1 MLKIHQIIH
10 LKSVYFIICKCHLS
24 FFFKIPIASPPRNTK
39 IFVSFLKEKSYYPGT
54 TKHLEIRNFS
64 VQIKY

>member
-1 MLKIHQIIH
+1 MSPQ
-10 LKSVYFIICKCHLS
+10 

-54 TKHLEIRNFS
+54 TKHLELRNFS